1 MKGLQ
6 DLMRNIDIKPFH
18 VNTEHLVNITH
29 INNPH
34 DFYVRNVKYM
44 HVVLKIEN
52 LKRLPP
58 ACSVKMDEIVLF
70 DMDTDSSTTRYAR
83 GQVRNI
89 EEIVHSV
96 ICTLSA
102 IDYGFFVKVPLECI
116 YKCDNLVL
124 VLPPL
129 AYKCRLAHCDKKGD
143 SWGLAIDAFKSYV
156 STIEHTKMLIQ
167 GQIADKLIVKLGK
180 TEKEDLAT
188 ILSYT
193 SFTRLAGVPDKING
207 LQPTAAALPI
217 NLSGYTLKDRK
228 TNVKLQVTVLSGSS
242 LQDFYVA
249 EINDYKQ
256 YIESREK
263 FAKYAIQEPKCEE
276 GTLKKGDNICIKDF
290 LNMYE
295 RAIIKEV
302 LDPTKAL
309 VFMVDKGQEVPVH
322 YKNMRKM
329 PRQFMDIPVVAI
341 WCSIPENLANKIS
354 GMMVYPGRKFYIT
367 IKELGHGFNTPN
379 VVDISTF

>member
-1 MKGLQ
+1 FLYELTDGESGDDCCSNSEVEQASTDAESSAEERRKREKTVQHDHGLQ
-6 DLMRNIDIKPFH
+6 DLVRNIDIKPFH
-18 VNTEHLVNITH
+18 VKTEHLVNITH
-29 INNPH
+29 FNDPH

-58 ACSVKMDEIVLF
+58 ACSVEMDEIVLF
-70 DMDTDSSTTRYAR
+70 DMDTDSSTTKYAR

-89 EEIVHSV
+89 EEIAHSV

-124 VLPPL
+124 VFL
-129 AYKCRLAHCDKKGD
+129 AYKCRLARFEKKGD
-143 SWGLAIDAFKSYV
+143 SWGLAIDSFKSYV
-156 STIEHTKMLIQ
+156 STIEHTKMLIE

-193 SFTRLAGVPDKING
+193 RFTRLAGVPDKIV
-207 LQPTAAALPI
+207 LQLTAAALPI
-217 NLSGYTLKDRK
+217 NLSGYTLKDQK
-228 TNVKLQVTVLSGSS
+228 KVKLQVTVLSSSS

-256 YIESREK
+256 YIDSRE
-263 FAKYAIQEPKCEE
+263 ICHT
-276 GTLKKGDNICIKDF
+276 GTQMRRRHFK
-290 LNMYE
+290 E
-295 RAIIKEV
+295 RGY
-302 LDPTKAL
+302 L
-309 VFMVDKGQEVPVH
+309 H
-322 YKNMRKM
+322 
-329 PRQFMDIPVVAI
+329 
-341 WCSIPENLANKIS
+341 
-354 GMMVYPGRKFYIT
+354 
-367 IKELGHGFNTPN
+367 
-379 VVDISTF
+379 